1 MVFIP
6 ALLNPQHRALCPK
19 QRLILSL
26 VIGHIHLQC
35 SSAASHAYT
44 EDKSV
49 PHGQTMHIYR
59 IYVAA

>member
-6 ALLNPQHRALCPK
+6 ALLNPQHCALCPK

-26 VIGHIHLQC
+26 VIGHIHLQG

-49 PHGQTMHIYR
+49 PHGQTMRIYR
-59 IYVAA
+59 ICVAA